1 MQKENPNITVSLW
14 EKMLSISLF
23 IYLFALIFPHIT
35 TLREIAFWTAFLC
48 WVMLRFKRE
57 ESFIPINPATVS
69 LLIFMLIALIAS
81 VFGMTPI
88 GDLNR
93 FKGELLIPF
102 ILFLITATEFKNL
115 EKIKGLFSVLI
126 IAFAVYTL
134 LALLES
140 SQYGLRYFWDKTHRE
155 QYYWLDTGY
164 WQRGAIIFPVILGLL
179 LLLKN
184 KWLRL
189 SLGALAVTEFAI
201 IYVYRSFAVLIGTCS
216 VLLLWA
222 LFTRPKKYRLYMA
235 GLICLVLVIS
245 GSLLYS
251 MKDNPAVSEYR
262 DKLGKLSNIQAEIG
276 SEGSFSNR
284 FPFWKAAVD
293 IIKDKPLLGYG
304 WGMKKFQKLVQ
315 QEKFLNYWQVN
326 EPYVYKLITEYK
338 DVYFPPHNMFIE
350 IAVQSGFLGLA
361 AFVSFILVYAVY
373 LVKKILHSGS
383 DMEYN
388 FSAIL
393 IGGVLISFVIINLM
407 NNELGNISGKILFVV
422 LGAGMGSRSEMPG
435 RLKPFN

>member
-1 MQKENPNITVSLW
+1 
-14 EKMLSISLF
+14 
-23 IYLFALIFPHIT
+23 
-35 TLREIAFWTAFLC
+35 
-48 WVMLRFKRE
+48 MLRFKRE

-81 VFGMTPI
+81 VFGMTPVE
-88 GDLNR
+88 DLNR
-93 FKGELLIPF
+93 FKGELLVPS
-102 ILFLITATEFKNL
+102 ILFLITATEFKSI
-115 EKIKGLFSVLI
+115 EKIKGLFTALI

-134 LALLES
+134 LTLLES
-140 SQYGLRYFWDKTHRE
+140 AQYGLRYFWDKTHRE

-184 KWLRL
+184 KWLKL

-201 IYVYRSFAVLIGTCS
+201 ISVYRSFAVLLGACS

-222 LFTRPKKYRLYMA
+222 LFVRPKKYRLYMA
-235 GLICLVLVIS
+235 GLICLFLVIS

-262 DKLGKLSNIQAEIG
+262 DKLGKIFNIQAELG

-284 FPFWKAAVD
+284 LPFWKAAVD
-293 IIKDKPLLGYG
+293 VIKDRPLLGYG

-315 QEKFLNYWQVN
+315 QEKFLNHWQVN
-326 EPYVYKLITEYK
+326 EPYVYKLITEFK

-350 IAVQSGFLGLA
+350 IAVQSGVIGL
-361 AFVSFILVYAVY
+361 VSFVVFALAYAAYLIRRILQ
-373 LVKKILHSGS
+373 SSS
-383 DMEYN
+383 DAEHN
-388 FSAIL
+388 FFVI
-393 IGGVLISFVIINLM
+393 IVGGALLSFIIINLM
-407 NNELGNISGKILFVV
+407 NNELGNISGKILFTV
-422 LGAGMGSRSEMPG
+422 LGAGLAKREQGV
-435 RLKPFN
+435 

>member
-1 MQKENPNITVSLW
+1 MQKENLNTFEPIL
-14 EKMLSISLF
+14 EKILHISLF
-23 IYLFALIFPHIT
+23 IYLFALIFPHVT
-35 TLREIAFWTAFLC
+35 TLRETAFWMAFVC
-48 WVMLRFKRE
+48 WMMRRFKRK

-81 VFGMTPI
+81 AFGMTPVE
-88 GDLNR
+88 DLNR
-93 FKGELLIPF
+93 FKGELLVPV
-102 ILFLITATEFKNL
+102 ILFLITATEFKSL
-115 EKIKGLFSVLI
+115 EKIKGLLTSLV

-134 LALLES
+134 LTLLES

-164 WQRGAIIFPVILGLL
+164 WQRGVIIFPVILGLL
-179 LLLKN
+179 LILKN
-184 KWLRL
+184 KWLNL
-189 SLGALAVTEFAI
+189 SLSALAVTEIAI
-201 IYVYRSFAVLIGTCS
+201 ISVYRSFAVLLGTCS

-222 LFTRPKKYRLYMA
+222 LFARPKKYRLYMV
-235 GLICLVLVIS
+235 GFICLFLVIS

-251 MKDNPAVSEYR
+251 VKDNPAVSEYR
-262 DKLGKLSNIQAEIG
+262 DKLGKLSNIQAELG

-284 FPFWKAAVD
+284 LPFWKAAVD
-293 IIKDKPLLGYG
+293 VIKDKPLLGYG

-315 QEKFLNYWQVN
+315 QEKFLNHWQAN

-361 AFVSFILVYAVY
+361 AFACFILIYAVY
-373 LVKKILHSGS
+373 LVKKILQSSS

-388 FSAIL
+388 FSVIL
-393 IGGVLISFVIINLM
+393 IGGALLSFMIISLM
-407 NNELGNISGKILFVV
+407 NNELGNISGKILFAV
-422 LGAGMGSRSEMPG
+422 LGAGMGSR
-435 RLKPFN
+435 RL

>member
-1 MQKENPNITVSLW
+1 MQKENLNTFELLL
-14 EKMLSISLF
+14 EKILRISLF
-23 IYLFALIFPHIT
+23 IYLFALIFPHVN
-35 TLREIAFWTAFLC
+35 TLCEIAFWTAFLC
-48 WVMLRFKRE
+48 WVRLRFKRE
-57 ESFIPINPATVS
+57 ESFIPINPVTVS

-93 FKGELLIPF
+93 FKGELLVPF

-115 EKIKGLFSVLI
+115 EKIKGLLAAMV
-126 IAFAVYTL
+126 IAFAVYTS

-201 IYVYRSFAVLIGTCS
+201 IYVYRSFAVLLGTCS

-222 LFTRPKKYRLYMA
+222 LFARPKKYRLYMA
-235 GLICLVLVIS
+235 GLLCLFLVIS
-245 GSLLYS
+245 GSLLYG

-262 DKLGKLSNIQAEIG
+262 DKLGKLFNIQAELG

-293 IIKDKPLLGYG
+293 VIKDRPLLGYG

-315 QEKFLNYWQVN
+315 QEKFLNHWQVN
-326 EPYVYKLITEYK
+326 EPYVYKLITAYK

-361 AFVSFILVYAVY
+361 AFACFILISAGY
-373 LVKKILHSGS
+373 LVKKILHSSS
-383 DMEYN
+383 DTEYN
-388 FSAIL
+388 FFVI
-393 IGGVLISFVIINLM
+393 IVGGVLLSFVIISLM

-422 LGAGMGSRSEMPG
+422 LGAGMGSRPELPG
-435 RLKPFN
+435 RLKPSD

>member
-1 MQKENPNITVSLW
+1 MQKENLNTFEPIL
-14 EKMLSISLF
+14 EKILHISLF
-23 IYLFALIFPHIT
+23 IYLFALISPHVT
-35 TLREIAFWTAFLC
+35 TLRETAFWTAFLC
-48 WVMLRFKRE
+48 WVMLRAKGE

-81 VFGMTPI
+81 AFGMTPVE
-88 GDLNR
+88 DLNR
-93 FKGELLIPF
+93 FKGELLVPV
-102 ILFLITATEFKNL
+102 ILFLITATEFKSL
-115 EKIKGLFSVLI
+115 EKIKGLLTSLV

-134 LALLES
+134 LTLLES

-164 WQRGAIIFPVILGLL
+164 WQRGVIIFPVILGLL
-179 LLLKN
+179 LILKN
-184 KWLRL
+184 KWLNL
-189 SLGALAVTEFAI
+189 SLSALAVTEIAI
-201 IYVYRSFAVLIGTCS
+201 ISVYRSFAVLLGTCS

-222 LFTRPKKYRLYMA
+222 LFARPKKYRLYMA
-235 GLICLVLVIS
+235 GFICLFLVIS

-251 MKDNPAVSEYR
+251 VKDNPAVSEYR
-262 DKLGKLSNIQAEIG
+262 DKLGKLSNIQAELG

-284 FPFWKAAVD
+284 LPFWKAAVD
-293 IIKDKPLLGYG
+293 VIKDKPLLGYG

-315 QEKFLNYWQVN
+315 QEKFLNHWQAN

-361 AFVSFILVYAVY
+361 AFACFILIYAVY
-373 LVKKILHSGS
+373 LVKKILQSSS

-388 FSAIL
+388 FSVIL
-393 IGGVLISFVIINLM
+393 IGGALLSFMIISLM
-407 NNELGNISGKILFVV
+407 NNELGNISGKILFAV
-422 LGAGMGSRSEMPG
+422 LGAGMGSR
-435 RLKPFN
+435 RL